1 MYTIMFHRRN
11 LCIFLK
17 RSITD
22 RKNAMN
28 VLLKTDFID
37 GRKNAIQILLEAK
50 LEQAGI

>member
-1 MYTIMFHRRN
+1 MH
-11 LCIFLK
+11 FLK

-37 GRKNAIQILLEAK
+37 GRKNAVTNLIGSKIGTSGYLIMMRL
-50 LEQAGI
+50 